1 MEFRFDV
8 GPLLKAH
15 IVRITSNLIP
25 PGFTGDRRSALYVSI
40 EISIKHQASPGVLF
54 RSG

>member
-25 PGFTGDRRSALYVSI
+25 QGFNGDRRTALYVSLL
-40 EISIKHQASPGVLF
+40 ISIQLSPHS
-54 RSG
+54 RM

>member
-25 PGFTGDRRSALYVSI
+25 QGFTGDRRSALYVSFIQI
-40 EISIKHQASPGVLF
+40 EIKLSYRRMYF
-54 RSG
+54 